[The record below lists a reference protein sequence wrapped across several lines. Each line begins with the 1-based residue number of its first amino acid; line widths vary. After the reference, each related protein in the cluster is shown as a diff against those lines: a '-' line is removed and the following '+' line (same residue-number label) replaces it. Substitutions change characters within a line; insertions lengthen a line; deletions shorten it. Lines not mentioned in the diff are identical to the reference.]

1 MCYNKIL
8 EITTGDFNMQLIYLI
23 LPTMVLSHGAVNNPT
38 PRNAVDNDLAP
49 WNGKVPTNPPSVESK
64 TGWCPVANKKGEI
77 SGINGQSCFWFSN
90 GCAIGCETCDGN
102 SRGPIPNSKDPK
114 WVRKF
119 NVCNQTDTV
128 ATVCDPNKRTVNTAV
143 ECGADNDW
151 YYYSP
156 WRRPGNAPVFDSC
169 GMAGGH
175 KPPDGGFGGIYVNTT
190 HASLGDKGSEVLPP
204 MNTNTI
210 WKTGSVVE
218 VAWTIEAN
226 HGGGYIYRLARAD
239 GPLTE
244 DEFNKNPLP
253 FVGHQMFRWNGTKT
267 FNFDGVYLSEGTTP
281 KGSTWARN
289 PVPRND
295 YAQTGQG
302 FPPYCTETD
311 GYKCSGG
318 TDGENTDPTLE
329 IVDHVLIPESLEPGK
344 YVLGWRWDCEE
355 SNQIWQSC
363 SDVTVVA

>member
-1 MCYNKIL
+1 MFKLIIL
-8 EITTGDFNMQLIYLI
+8 IA
-23 LPTMVLSHGAVNNPT
+23 LPTLANSHGAVNQPT

-49 WNGKVPTNPPSVESK
+49 WNGAVPSNPPAVESK
-64 TGWCPVANKKGEI
+64 TGWCPVADKNGKI

-90 GCAIGCETCDGN
+90 GCAIGCAECDGS

-114 WVRKF
+114 WARKF
-119 NVCNQTDTV
+119 NICNQSDVV
-128 ATVCDPNKRTVNTAV
+128 ATVCNPKYRTVNTGV

-175 KPPDGGFGGIYVNTT
+175 QPPDGGFGGIYVNTT
-190 HASLGDKGSEVLPP
+190 HAKLGDKGSQVLPP
-204 MNTNTI
+204 MQTNTI
-210 WKTGSVVE
+210 WKAGSVVE

-226 HGGGYIYRLARAD
+226 HGGGYIYRLAKAD

-244 DEFNKNPLP
+244 DEFNKIPLE
-253 FVGHQMFRWNGTKT
+253 FVGQQMFRWNGTKT
-267 FNFDGVYLSEGTTP
+267 LKFDGVYLSEGTTP
-281 KGSTWARN
+281 PGSQWARN

-302 FPPYCTETD
+302 FQPYCDGTD
-311 GYKCSGG
+311 GYTCSGG
-318 TDGENTDPTLE
+318 IDGEDADPTLE
-329 IVDHVLIPESLEPGK
+329 IVDQVLVPNGLEAGD

-363 SDVTVVA
+363 SDVTVTVA